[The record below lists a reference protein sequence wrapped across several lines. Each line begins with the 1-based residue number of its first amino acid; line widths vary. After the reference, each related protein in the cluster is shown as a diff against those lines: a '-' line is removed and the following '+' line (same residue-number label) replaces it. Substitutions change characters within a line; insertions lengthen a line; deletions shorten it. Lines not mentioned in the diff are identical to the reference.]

1 MTASLQAP
9 ATADRYARRA
19 ISQLQPLVDA
29 NLGDFVFFKLVN
41 DYSSNEIQDFGL
53 ELMRR
58 TMRWVSTIALTV
70 TTLWVLILGYRIATG
85 QSRESAMATMIK
97 AAKVSLIISIA
108 SAVGL
113 NGPAL
118 HEAMTQNLDKEIHGL
133 FTGDEDSS
141 ASDAIDENLA
151 YTQIAMAT
159 LDAVRVDPSQP
170 EVLEK
175 KGRAMLMAG
184 FGTASPPM
192 AAGAMLLLF
201 KFTMAFLIGIGP
213 IFILALI
220 FDQTK
225 DLFKKW
231 LFYVIGTLFSMAML
245 SVVTAMVLKFTV
257 KVAAAYWAVKF
268 IPLASAEGLSS
279 QALQQGGIGLIM
291 TMLIITIPTI
301 AAALWQG
308 NMGTF
313 LTYTAFNNT
322 AAPGPQGQPAGS
334 YMPQQ
339 VGRDSNRQSSEFNG
353 TNGTNANAAR
363 IPDQNT
369 PSPQVGYRGLAG
381 TKDTNVS

>member
-1 MTASLQAP
+1 MDVFFHGAASW
-9 ATADRYARRA
+9 
-19 ISQLQPLVDA
+19 LQPLADA

-41 DYSSNEIQDFGL
+41 DYFNREIQEFGL
-53 ELMRR
+53 DLMGRA
-58 TMRWVSTIALTV
+58 MRWVSTIALTI
-70 TTLWVLILGYRIATG
+70 TTLWILILGYRIATG

-97 AAKVSLIISIA
+97 AGKVALVISFA
-108 SAVGL
+108 SALGA
-113 NGPAL
+113 NGAML
-118 HEAMTQNLDKEIHGL
+118 HQSMTQNLDKEIHRL
-133 FTGDEDSS
+133 FTGDEGT
-141 ASDAIDENLA
+141 AADAIDENLA
-151 YTQIAMAT
+151 YTQVAMAT

-213 IFILALI
+213 IFILALV

-231 LFYVIGTLFSMAML
+231 LFYVIGTLFSMSML
-245 SVVTAMVLKFTV
+245 SVVTAMVLKFTA

-268 IPLASAEGLSS
+268 IPLVSAEGLSS

-291 TMLIITIPTI
+291 TMLIITVPTI

-313 LTYTAFNNT
+313 LSYTAFNS
-322 AAPGPQGQPAGS
+322 AASPGPQGQPAGS

-339 VGRDSNRQSSEFNG
+339 APRNNSQGDERSTE
-353 TNGTNANAAR
+353 TANATKA
-363 IPDQNT
+363 IAGSST
-369 PSPQVGYRGLAG
+369 PTYTQAPGSRGNASRSEG
-381 TKDTNVS
+381 SAT

>member
-1 MTASLQAP
+1 MDVILHGAMNG
-9 ATADRYARRA
+9 
-19 ISQLQPLVDA
+19 LQPMADIG
-29 NLGDFVFFKLVN
+29 LGDFVFFKLVN
-41 DYSSNEIQDFGL
+41 DYFSNEIQEFGL
-53 ELMRR
+53 DLMRR

-118 HEAMTQNLDKEIHGL
+118 HQTMTQNLDKEIHGL
-133 FTGDEDSS
+133 FTGDEDST

-151 YTQIAMAT
+151 YTQVALTA
-159 LDAVRVDPSQP
+159 LDAVRVDPTDP
-170 EVLEK
+170 EALEK
-175 KGRAMLMAG
+175 KGRAVLMAG

-231 LFYVIGTLFSMAML
+231 LFYVLGTLFSMAML
-245 SVVTAMVLKFTV
+245 SVVTAMVLKFTA
-257 KVAAAYWAVKF
+257 KVAAAYWAAQL
-268 IPLASAEGLSS
+268 ITLGNAEGLSS
-279 QALQQGGIGLIM
+279 QALQQGGIGLVM
-291 TMLIITIPTI
+291 TVMIISVPTL
-301 AAALWQG
+301 AAAVWQG
-308 NMGTF
+308 SMGNF
-313 LTYTAFNNT
+313 MHFSAFSGG
-322 AAPGPQGQPAGS
+322 AASTPGPQGQPAGS
-334 YMPQQ
+334 YLPPQ
-339 VGRDSNRQSSEFNG
+339 V
-353 TNGTNANAAR
+353 AR
-363 IPDQNT
+363 AQERSADGESTGATHASRVIGATQT
-369 PSPQVGYRGLAG
+369 QAPSPAGSRGQAG
-381 TKDTNVS
+381 RNDT

>member
-1 MTASLQAP
+1 MPIATSARWAP
-9 ATADRYARRA
+9 RETRW
-19 ISQLQPLVDA
+19 LQPLADA

-41 DYSSNEIQDFGL
+41 DYFNSEIQDFGMD
-53 ELMRR
+53 LMKRA
-58 TMRWVSTIALTV
+58 MRWVSAIVLTV
-70 TTLWVLILGYRIATG
+70 TTLWILILGYRIATG

-97 AAKVSLIISIA
+97 AGKVALIISFA
-108 SAVGL
+108 SALGA
-113 NGPAL
+113 NGAML
-118 HEAMTQNLDKEIHGL
+118 HQSMTQNLDKEIHTL
-133 FTGDEDSS
+133 FTGKEST
-141 ASDAIDENLA
+141 AADAIDENLA
-151 YTQIAMAT
+151 YTQIALAT
-159 LDAVRVDPSQP
+159 LDAVRVESTEP
-170 EVLEK
+170 EMLEK

-213 IFILALI
+213 IFILALV

-231 LFYVIGTLFSMAML
+231 LFYVIGTLFSMSML
-245 SVVTAMVLKFTV
+245 SVVTSMVLKFTA

-268 IPLASAEGLSS
+268 IPLVSAEGLSS

-291 TMLIITIPTI
+291 TMLIIAVPTI

-313 LTYTAFNNT
+313 LSYTAFNS
-322 AAPGPQGQPAGS
+322 AASPGPQGQPAGS

-339 VGRDSNRQSSEFNG
+339 VGRDSSRQSSEFNG
-353 TNGTNANAAR
+353 ANGTNANAAR
-363 IPDQNT
+363 IPDQNA

-381 TKDTNVS
+381 AKDTNVS

>member
-1 MTASLQAP
+1 MQAIDACTSFDP
-9 ATADRYARRA
+9 CARFE
-19 ISQLQPLVDA
+19 I
-29 NLGDFVFFKLVN
+29 GD
-41 DYSSNEIQDFGL
+41 L
-53 ELMRR
+53 ELRER
-58 TMRWVSTIALTV
+58 AVKWVSTIALTV

-97 AAKVSLIISIA
+97 AAKVAAIISVA
-108 SAVGL
+108 SALGV
-113 NGPAL
+113 NGAML
-118 HEAMTQNLDKEIHGL
+118 HQTMTQNLDKEIHHL
-133 FTGDEDSS
+133 FTGDDGT
-141 ASDAIDENLA
+141 AADAIDENLA

-192 AAGAMLLLF
+192 AAGTMLLLF

-213 IFILALI
+213 IFILALV

-231 LFYVIGTLFSMAML
+231 LFYVIGTLFSMSML
-245 SVVTAMVLKFTV
+245 SVVTAMVLKFTA

-268 IPLASAEGLSS
+268 IPLVSAEGLSS

-291 TMLIITIPTI
+291 TMLIITVPTI

-313 LTYTAFNNT
+313 LSYTAFNS
-322 AAPGPQGQPAGS
+322 AASPGPQGQPAGS
-334 YMPQQ
+334 YMPQ
-339 VGRDSNRQSSEFNG
+339 RTAPNEDRLDANISNTTGAAGSRSITRADSSEAMAPG
-353 TNGTNANAAR
+353 A
-363 IPDQNT
+363 
-369 PSPQVGYRGLAG
+369 RGLAER
-381 TKDTNVS
+381 NSQS

>member
-1 MTASLQAP
+1 MDVFFHGAASW
-9 ATADRYARRA
+9 
-19 ISQLQPLVDA
+19 LQPLADA

-41 DYSSNEIQDFGL
+41 DYFNREIQDFGM
-53 ELMRR
+53 ELMGRA
-58 TMRWVSTIALTV
+58 MRWVSTIALTV
-70 TTLWVLILGYRIATG
+70 TTLWILILGYRIATG

-97 AAKVSLIISIA
+97 AGKVALIISFA
-108 SAVGL
+108 SALGA
-113 NGPAL
+113 NGAML
-118 HEAMTQNLDKEIHGL
+118 HQSMTQNLDKEIHTL
-133 FTGDEDSS
+133 FTGDEGT
-141 ASDAIDENLA
+141 AADAIDENLA
-151 YTQIAMAT
+151 YTQVAMAT
-159 LDAVRVDPSQP
+159 LDAVRVDPAQP

-201 KFTMAFLIGIGP
+201 KFTMAFLIGVGP

-313 LTYTAFNNT
+313 LSYTAFNNT
-322 AAPGPQGQPAGS
+322 ASPGPQGQPAGS

-339 VGRDSNRQSSEFNG
+339 VARNSNPGEERGADSTSANKVITGS
-353 TNGTNANAAR
+353 TNSAPTQVAGSRGNASRNEGN
-363 IPDQNT
+363 II
-369 PSPQVGYRGLAG
+369 
-381 TKDTNVS
+381 

>member
-1 MTASLQAP
+1 MDVFFNGAASW
-9 ATADRYARRA
+9 
-19 ISQLQPLVDA
+19 LQPLADA

-41 DYSSNEIQDFGL
+41 DYFNREIQEFGL
-53 ELMRR
+53 DLMGRA
-58 TMRWVSTIALTV
+58 MRWVSTIALTI

-85 QSRESAMATMIK
+85 QSRESAMSTMIK
-97 AAKVSLIISIA
+97 AGKVALIISFA
-108 SAVGL
+108 SALGA
-113 NGPAL
+113 NGAML
-118 HEAMTQNLDKEIHGL
+118 HQSMTQNLDKEIHRL
-133 FTGDEDSS
+133 FTGDEGT
-141 ASDAIDENLA
+141 AADAIDENLA
-151 YTQIAMAT
+151 YTQVAMAT
-159 LDAVRVDPSQP
+159 LDAVRVDPAQP

-213 IFILALI
+213 IFILALV

-231 LFYVIGTLFSMAML
+231 LFYVIGTLFSMSML
-245 SVVTAMVLKFTV
+245 SVVTAMVLKFTA

-268 IPLASAEGLSS
+268 IPLVSAEGLSS

-291 TMLIITIPTI
+291 TMLIITVPTI

-313 LTYTAFNNT
+313 LTYTAFNN
-322 AAPGPQGQPAGS
+322 AASPGPQGQPAGS